1 MSKKINHCT
10 AVTMLPQ
17 KKTIEDLAR
26 ELNLSK
32 STVSRALQD
41 SYQIGEKT
49 KQKVR
54 SLAEKWGFQL
64 NPHARGLKTHRSFT
78 LGVLVPEIAHKYF
91 SSAISGIQQVVLPAG
106 YNVLI
111 GQANESAEQE
121 YKVVQQLVAS
131 RVDGLIMSLSG
142 QTHHHEYLQALL
154 RDDFPIIMFDRV
166 SEDVNCSKVII
177 DHEDAAFKAIEHLIC
192 QGCKRIAHL
201 SGPQVLSIAKN
212 RIKGVR
218 RALET
223 HDLPFIPEFLIE
235 NGTNPEHTP
244 NHIKW
249 LMQQPDP
256 PDGIS
261 CFNDDV
267 AINALLTLKK
277 DGIPV
282 PGKVKIIGFNNE
294 KECVVI
300 EPNLSS
306 IEHPVVEMGKEAAR
320 LFLKYIEKPN
330 QNPQTIIFDTG
341 LIVRQSTGG

>member
-1 MSKKINHCT
+1 
-10 AVTMLPQ
+10 MLPQ
-17 KKTIEDLAR
+17 KRTIDDLAR

-32 STVSRALQD
+32 STISRALHD
-41 SYQIGEKT
+41 SYQISSET

-64 NPHARGLKTHRSFT
+64 NPQARGLKTHQSFT
-78 LGVLVPEIAHKYF
+78 LGVVVPEIAHKYF

-121 YKVVQQLVAS
+121 YKVVRQLISS
-131 RVDGLIMSLSG
+131 RVDGLIMSLSE
-142 QTHHHEYLQALL
+142 QAFYHEYLQTLL
-154 RDDFPIIMFDRV
+154 NDGFPVIMFDRV
-166 SEDVNCSKVII
+166 SDDVNCPKVII
-177 DHEDAAFKAIEHLIC
+177 DHEAAAFKAIEHLIH

-201 SGPQVLSIAKN
+201 SGSQVLSIVKN
-212 RIKGVR
+212 RIKGFKK
-218 RALET
+218 ALEL
-223 HDLPFIPEFLIE
+223 HNLPFIPEFLIE
-235 NGTNPEHTP
+235 NGANPEQTP

-249 LMQQPDP
+249 LMQQKNP

-277 DGIPV
+277 IGISV
-282 PGKVKIIGFNNE
+282 PEKVKIIGFNNE
-294 KECVVI
+294 KECVII

-306 IEHPVVEMGKEAAR
+306 VEHPVVEMGKEAAR
-320 LFLKYIEKPN
+320 LFLKFIEKPDRK
-330 QNPQTIIFDTG
+330 PQTIVFDTN
-341 LIVRQSTGG
+341 LMIRQSTG

>member
-1 MSKKINHCT
+1 
-10 AVTMLPQ
+10 MLPQ

-32 STVSRALQD
+32 STVSRALHD

-54 SLAEKWGFQL
+54 SLAEKWGFEL
-64 NPHARGLKTHRSFT
+64 NPQARGLKTHRSFT
-78 LGVLVPEIAHKYF
+78 LGVVVPEIAHKYF
-91 SSAISGIQQVVLPAG
+91 SSAISGIQEVVLPAG

-121 YKVVQQLVAS
+121 YKVVRQLIAS

-142 QTHHHEYLQALL
+142 LTYYHEYLQTLL
-154 RDDFPIIMFDRV
+154 NDGFPVIMFDRV
-166 SEDVNCSKVII
+166 SDEVKCSKVII
-177 DHEDAAFKAIEHLIC
+177 DHEIAAFKAIEHLIS
-192 QGCKRIAHL
+192 QGCNRIAHL
-201 SGPQVLSIAKN
+201 SGPQVLSITKN
-212 RIKGVR
+212 RIKGIKK
-218 RALET
+218 ALET
-223 HDLPFIPEFLIE
+223 YHLPFIPEFLIE
-235 NGTNPEHTP
+235 NGTNPDCTP
-244 NHIKW
+244 HHIKW
-249 LMQQPDP
+249 LMGQANP

-277 DGIPV
+277 EGISV

-294 KECVVI
+294 KDCLII

-306 IEHPVVEMGKEAAR
+306 VEHPVVEMGKEAAR
-320 LFLKYIEKPN
+320 LFLQHIANPV
-330 QNPQTIIFDTG
+330 QTPQTIVFETI
-341 LIVRQSTGG
+341 LIARKSTGG